1 MIRDFSTGNTPALR
15 STAQA
20 WLTGEH
26 GDPAP
31 VRPAATVMIVRDT
44 AGQEA
49 VGASPVEVLS
59 LIHI

>member
-49 VGASPVEVLS
+49 VGAS
-59 LIHI
+59 HQ